1 VPELDT
7 ISNEELTVVGSGV
20 LAGISDEPVTS
31 AELLRSI
38 YEDRLSVDSTM
49 VDVMSEGL
57 GLGSDV
63 LRLESEEKLAV
74 DSG

>member
-1 VPELDT
+1 
-7 ISNEELTVVGSGV
+7 
-20 LAGISDEPVTS
+20 
-31 AELLRSI
+31 
-38 YEDRLSVDSTM
+38 M